1 MIGGFLTQ
9 LILEPCRRRSLRLFV
24 FRLCQFLHVRTN
36 GHFDLLVRPVLAFFR
51 PKRTLPAS
59 KLFPLADVRGVAGL
73 LRRDGYAELSESLPA
88 DLTAALTTFA
98 FTTGAYAT
106 DITENVR
113 ISPGQ
118 IPADHPR
125 YDWRI
130 GDLIAQ
136 PAVQA
141 IVRDSYFHD
150 IAQEYLGC
158 RPRLSLIVLWLNPAF
173 KGENSQY
180 VFHYDNDGPA
190 FVKFFVY
197 LSEVTEE
204 SGPHVFICRSHS
216 PIKPEQFH
224 KGVRYEET
232 ALLAHYGAESKRK
245 FVGPA
250 GTMIAEDTM
259 GFHRGSEVRRSHRL
273 IFQLEYSLLDIP
285 HAEEFEPGIVRVK
298 FEGAHPAVREIVSKY
313 YD

>member
-1 MIGGFLTQ
+1 MISGFLTQ
-9 LILEPCRRRSLRLFV
+9 LLIEPCRRRSLRLFV

-36 GHFDLLVRPVLAFFR
+36 GRFDLLIRPVLKWFR
-51 PKRTLPAS
+51 PKEALPTS
-59 KLFPLADVRGVAGL
+59 KLFPHADVQRIADS
-73 LRRDGYAELSESLPA
+73 LRQNGYAELSESLPP
-88 DLTAALTTFA
+88 DLTAALTAWA
-98 FTTGAYAT
+98 FTTPAYAT
-106 DITENVR
+106 DVAETVR
-113 ISPGQ
+113 ISPGE

-130 GDLIAQ
+130 RDLIAN
-136 PAVQA
+136 PSIQA
-141 IVRDSYFHD
+141 ILRDSYFHS

-158 RPRLSLIVLWLNPAF
+158 RPGLSLIVLWLNPAF
-173 KGENSQY
+173 EGENSQY

-204 SGPHVFICRSHS
+204 NGPHVFICRSHS
-216 PIKPEQFH
+216 PVKPGRFH
-224 KGVRYEET
+224 KGVRYEEP
-232 ALLAHYGAESKRK
+232 LLLEYYGAESKRI

-285 HAEEFEPGIVRVK
+285 HAEELGSGIGRLK
-298 FEGAHPAVREIVSKY
+298 LDGMHPAVSKILSKY
-313 YD
+313 YY